1 VNVAEGTIETRK
13 RQFVFYTPIFCIQST
28 NIGLPE
34 YSLLL
39 LPFSDM
45 GPRAH
50 GLFLGQAGFLRKPG
64 RAQARGPLAGFLT
77 EHSAVIFVFSFL
89 PEYAS
94 HLDDEWIFEAF
105 CWPERLTLVQLNV
118 ELGSRK
124 SKRQLAQ
131 FPALIEIE
139 DVLLRDIISV
149 DRVHNTEFRL
159 HIKPTNIVLIFETA
173 KVESRPGQLAD
184 TKLGQIRS

>member
-64 RAQARGPLAGFLT
+64 RAQARGPLSFP
-77 EHSAVIFVFSFL
+77 FSCDHHDVEKTRDANKCANARF
-89 PEYAS
+89 
-94 HLDDEWIFEAF
+94 AF
-105 CWPERLTLVQLNV
+105 YFDAFYTYFILK
-118 ELGSRK
+118 SR
-124 SKRQLAQ
+124 
-131 FPALIEIE
+131 
-139 DVLLRDIISV
+139 V
-149 DRVHNTEFRL
+149 
-159 HIKPTNIVLIFETA
+159 
-173 KVESRPGQLAD
+173 
-184 TKLGQIRS
+184 